1 MLGCRSLKKRGK
13 LRRDLITGRKTIAF
27 DLDGTLC
34 TNTNGD
40 YELAKPYTE
49 RIARVNNLH
58 SQGIKIIIFSA
69 RGATSGRDLR
79 HLTLTQLASWGV
91 NFDELIL
98 EKPHFDLLVDD
109 KAVSETDYF
118 GETTCTSSRNGHLTG
133 DLALESTNLGRQGQ

>member
-1 MLGCRSLKKRGK
+1 MQEPKKRGK
-13 LRRDLITGRKTIAF
+13 LREDPTKRRKTIAF

-40 YELAKPYTE
+40 YELAEPYTE
-49 RIARVNNLH
+49 RIARVNKLH
-58 SQGIKIIIFSA
+58 SLGLRILIFSA

-91 NFDELIL
+91 KFDELIL

-109 KAVSETDYF
+109 KAVSERDYF
-118 GETTCTSSRNGHLTG
+118 GETTCTPSRNSQLTG
-133 DLALESTNLGRQGQ
+133 ELNLKPQTWESKVSNS